1 MTTPIHT
8 RTFKSGNS
16 VAVRLPK
23 NLGIGPNE
31 TLAITRQGDTLTA
44 RRIPSVEE
52 EAERLARFR
61 ALLKELERLGP
72 VGEIEKRAPVE
83 FPDRPGL

>member
-1 MTTPIHT
+1 MGVHETK
-8 RTFKSGNS
+8 TFMSGNS

-23 NLGIGPNE
+23 ALGIGPNE
-31 TLAITRQGDTLTA
+31 RMTIERHGDVVTA
-44 RRIPSVEE
+44 RRIPSEAE

-61 ALLKELERLGP
+61 AALDEMRRIGP
-72 VGEIEKRAPVE
+72 VGEIQKRDPFE